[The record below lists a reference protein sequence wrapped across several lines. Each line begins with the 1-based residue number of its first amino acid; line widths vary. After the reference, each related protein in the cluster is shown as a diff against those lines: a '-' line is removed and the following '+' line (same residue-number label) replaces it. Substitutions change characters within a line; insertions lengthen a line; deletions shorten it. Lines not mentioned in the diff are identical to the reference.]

1 MDKAI
6 GTGGG
11 HQLENFQILWGKIH
25 APGVDCGSVLVVST
39 ATGVGVEITADDVGV
54 VKLTG
59 IFVFELN
66 QTTAPA
72 SITEGLPLLRR

>member
-1 MDKAI
+1 VDKAI
-6 GTGGG
+6 GTGSG
-11 HQLENFQILWGKIH
+11 HQLENSQLLWGKFH

-39 ATGVGVEITADDVGV
+39 TTGVGVEISAGDVGV

-66 QTTAPA
+66 
-72 SITEGLPLLRR
+72 

>member
-1 MDKAI
+1 MDKTI

-11 HQLENFQILWGKIH
+11 HQFENFQVLRGKFH
-25 APGVDCGSVLVVST
+25 APGVDCGSVLVVSA
-39 ATGVGVEITADDVGV
+39 ATGFSIEITAGGVGV

-66 QTTAPA
+66 QTAAPA
-72 SITEGLPLLRR
+72 SITEGLPLFRR

>member
-6 GTGGG
+6 GTSGG
-11 HQLENFQILWGKIH
+11 HQLENFWLLWGKFH
-25 APGVDCGSVLVVST
+25 APGVDYGSVLVVS
-39 ATGVGVEITADDVGV
+39 ATTGFSIEITAGSVGV

-66 QTTAPA
+66 
-72 SITEGLPLLRR
+72 